1 MDCEMNWSVTVK
13 EDSVFI
19 NSQNKHDYVRLLMFI
34 IHFNNLQAR
43 LVLIPK
49 QLNRWRLIS
58 DKDDTR
64 HRSANNTTIAAYQLD
79 FRGTLSWGK
88 QRVGV

>member
-1 MDCEMNWSVTVK
+1 MSHIFGNVNKKTSSNMDCEMNWSVTAK

-34 IHFNNLQAR
+34 IHSNNLQAR

-49 QLNRWRLIS
+49 QINR
-58 DKDDTR
+58 
-64 HRSANNTTIAAYQLD
+64 
-79 FRGTLSWGK
+79 
-88 QRVGV
+88 